1 MGHAADRPVTAPA
14 EGEAPLNHRVFAV
27 CLVIGGCFIAFGIY
41 SLLRKPVDPGDFV
54 VWLGGGIVVHDLV
67 AAPAVF
73 LVGRVLRRLL
83 PAWALAPV
91 QAGLIVSV
99 MLVVFVLPAYG
110 VQHNAGNPSR
120 LPNEYGRNL
129 AAILVLV
136 WLAVLGGLAHARRH
150 RGA

>member
-1 MGHAADRPVTAPA
+1 MGHAADRPVTTPT
-14 EGEAPLNHRVFAV
+14 EGEAPMNRRVFAV
-27 CLVIGGCFIAFGIY
+27 CLAIGGCFIAFGVY
-41 SLLRKPVDPGDFV
+41 SLLRKPVAPRDFV
-54 VWLGGGIVVHDLV
+54 VWLGGGIVVHDLL

-73 LVGRVLRRLL
+73 LIGRAVRRLL
-83 PAWALAPV
+83 PGWALAPV
-91 QAGLIVSV
+91 QAGLIVSA

-110 VQHNAGNPSR
+110 VQHNLGNPSR

-129 AAILVLV
+129 AGILVLV